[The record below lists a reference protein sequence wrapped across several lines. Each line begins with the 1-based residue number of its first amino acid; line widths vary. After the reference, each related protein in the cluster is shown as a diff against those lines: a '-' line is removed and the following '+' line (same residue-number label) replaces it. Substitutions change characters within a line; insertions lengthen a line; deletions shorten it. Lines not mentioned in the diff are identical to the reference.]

1 MLGTVLGARCT
12 AVNKIDTN
20 SDPQGAYTLVAG
32 DRHKYE
38 VCQIIINSMKKNKA
52 RKGKSAKGEE

>member
-1 MLGTVLGARCT
+1 M
-12 AVNKIDTN
+12 AVNKTDTN